1 MKREKNNVL
10 PGLEDKSEGPETR
23 WFTSDSC
30 VIHHGDYSEV
40 FVGGL
45 LVGRYGPED
54 VMMRNLLLVGLAE
67 DPKIKKGR
75 LARAFGITPERLRQ
89 LRKIAEE
96 QGTAALPRRKRGG
109 SEQKLSSKK
118 KA

>member
-1 MKREKNNVL
+1 MKREQIEL
-10 PGLEDKSEGPETR
+10 PGLEENKGGPETR

-45 LVGRYGPED
+45 LVGRYGPKD
-54 VMMRNLLLVGLAE
+54 VWMRNLLLVGLAE
-67 DPKIKKGR
+67 DPKIKRGK
-75 LARAFGITPERLRQ
+75 LARAFGLTPERLRQ
-89 LRKIAEE
+89 LRKIVEE
-96 QGTAALPRRKRGG
+96 QGIPALPKRLRGG

-118 KA
+118 KD